1 MNHIIQSIRSSEA
14 VMMHEASLRAYV
26 DKVERAEAMFQA
38 SSEPIEKVFEMV
50 FGKRP
55 KMVKMGPLAYI
66 PLNGVMGKGLTT
78 LDKLSGSIDVDDL
91 SDWVDEAMDDPE
103 VKVLFMDNDSPGGS
117 VRGLYELAD
126 KYHAA
131 GKSKPTVS
139 FTDKRSCSAS
149 YYVASQANEFYA
161 TPSSEVGCIGTIM
174 CWPDVTEALAKEGIK
189 MQAIYSGK
197 HKAALFEGIPLND
210 ADRKMLQDEVND
222 LHGEFKG
229 KVKRVRTSVADADME
244 GQSFVGRVAAQK
256 GLVTGLKSSLREA
269 IEHAIAT
276 HAV

>member
-1 MNHIIQSIRSSEA
+1 MNHIIQSVRTSHP
-14 VMMHEASLRAYV
+14 VMMQESALRAYV
-26 DKVERAEAMFQA
+26 DKVERAEAMCKD
-38 SSEPIEKVFEMV
+38 SNEPIEKVFELV

-55 KMVKMGPLAYI
+55 QMVKMGPLAYI
-66 PLNGVMGKGLTT
+66 PLNGVMGKGLTQ

-91 SDWVDEAMDDPE
+91 SDWVDEAMDDKDI
-103 VKVLFMDNDSPGGS
+103 KVLFMDHDSPGGS

-126 KYHAA
+126 KFHSA

-139 FTDKRSCSAS
+139 FTDKRCCSAS
-149 YYVASQANEFYA
+149 YYVGSQANEFYA

-222 LHGEFKG
+222 LHAEFKG
-229 KVKRVRTSVADADME
+229 KVKRVRTSVAEADME
-244 GQSFVGRVAAQK
+244 GQSFTGTLASKK
-256 GLVTGLKSSLREA
+256 GLVTGIRNSLREA